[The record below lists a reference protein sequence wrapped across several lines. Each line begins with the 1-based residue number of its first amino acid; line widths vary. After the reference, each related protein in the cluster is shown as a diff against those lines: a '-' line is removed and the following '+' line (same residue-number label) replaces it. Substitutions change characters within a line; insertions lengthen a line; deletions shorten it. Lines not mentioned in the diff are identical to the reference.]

1 MYSWNLVAEK
11 LSKIT
16 GNLGMPIDK
25 GIFDTVV
32 ALNVL
37 GIQTAQSCEG
47 HTDHG
52 LCYPWI
58 SIT

>member
-11 LSKIT
+11 MSKIT
-16 GNLGMPIDK
+16 NNLGMPIDK

-37 GIQTAQSCEG
+37 GI
-47 HTDHG
+47 
-52 LCYPWI
+52 
-58 SIT
+58 